1 MQRFVKTLHLR
12 NLYQDGGILGHVRRG
27 SRQLRFDQNAAVG
40 DMRYRT
46 MTTETI
52 DLASLT
58 TVLTNQPSRAGN
70 GDLADAAAE
79 HPLARELRMVLAN
92 PGPHRIGDLARVVEQ
107 IRREMTMFKAAHGL
121 QDDRDG

>member
-1 MQRFVKTLHLR
+1 
-12 NLYQDGGILGHVRRG
+12 
-27 SRQLRFDQNAAVG
+27 
-40 DMRYRT
+40 

-52 DLASLT
+52 DLASLAT
-58 TVLTNQPSRAGN
+58 LLTNQPSRAGN